1 MKLEAF
7 AAAAIAAFVLGTP
20 APSHAQAASGGSD
33 TYGASDT
40 AYVIG
45 AYDFEPDLS
54 TTTFVST
61 TFGARYSTTG
71 GATFGA
77 PVYLPNGAVITRIE
91 LQGCDFSAGSNLG
104 VSLHSSTIT
113 GGAESQ
119 MNHGVAVTS
128 GTPGCGL
135 FSANVGI
142 PPTVTNQTHAYFL
155 QLGHGGVIDGTIRF
169 LAVRLYYHL
178 QVSPAPATATFPND
192 VPTTHTF
199 FRWVEALA
207 ASGIS
212 GGCGAGAFCP
222 DAPVTRGQMAVFM
235 ATALGLHFP
244 N

>member
-1 MKLEAF
+1 MSGKARTLF
-7 AAAAIAAFVLGTP
+7 AVGSLVFGSVAV
-20 APSHAQAASGGSD
+20 SRAQAVGETNE
-33 TYGASDT
+33 TYGSSDT
-40 AYVIG
+40 AYVVN

-54 TTTFVST
+54 TTTFVDT

-77 PVYLPNGAVITRIE
+77 PVHLPNGAVITRIE

-104 VSLHSSTIT
+104 VALHSSTIT
-113 GGAESQ
+113 AGAESE

-128 GTPGCGL
+128 GTPGCGF

-142 PPTVTNQTHAYFL
+142 PPTVTNQTRTYFL
-155 QLGHGGVIDGTIRF
+155 ELGHGGVIDGTIRF
-169 LAVRLYYHL
+169 FAVRLYYHL
-178 QVSPAPATATFPND
+178 QVSPAPAVATFPND

-199 FRWVEALA
+199 FRFIEALA

-212 GGCGAGAFCP
+212 GGCGAGSFCP
-222 DAPVTRGQMAVFM
+222 DAPVTRGQMAVFL